1 MGAIRAGRLARV
13 LNGIGMRQAFIGVDV
28 GTSSAHAGVFDET
41 GALLATAR
49 HPITVWHEAGNVVEQ
64 SSSEIWAAC
73 ADSVRAAMAEAALP
87 PSAVKGI
94 GFDATCSL
102 VVLDAAANPLT
113 VSTSGDAR
121 RNVIVW
127 MDHRAIAEARLVN
140 DTHDDVLR
148 YVGGSISPEMEIPKL
163 LWLKLHLPSTYNS
176 AGHFFDLA
184 DYLSFRATGST
195 ARSICTLACK
205 WNFLAHERRWS
216 DSYFERIGLG
226 DLASHEHAKIGNE
239 IVAPG
244 TPLGTGL
251 TKLAA
256 RDFGLLE
263 GTAVGASLIDAHA
276 GGVGTIGG
284 REKSGQPVDVCRRLA
299 YIMGTSACIMATT
312 SEPRFVPGV
321 WGPYYSGMVPGFWL
335 NEGGQSAAGA
345 AIDHLVKSHPA
356 YHEAVATARADGMEI
371 LEFLETRIVARS
383 KIPGEAALLARDV
396 HVLPEFLGNRSPF
409 ADPDA
414 RAIVAGMDLDAD
426 IGSME
431 RLFVAGLCGLAY
443 GLADVVDAF
452 RSHGVDSDLMVIGGG
467 AGRSSIVRQ
476 IMADTTGL
484 SIAVPKTQEPVM
496 LAAAMLGAVAGGSCG
511 SIGEAMAAMSAIGCL
526 SEPAAPGMAEF
537 HRTKRRVHG
546 LMRRLDQESRDA
558 MREINLSAVAK
569 N

>member
-1 MGAIRAGRLARV
+1 
-13 LNGIGMRQAFIGVDV
+13 MRQAFIGVDV
-28 GTSSAHAGVFDET
+28 GTSSARAGVFDEKGT
-41 GALLATAR
+41 LLATAR
-49 HPITVWHEAGNVVEQ
+49 HPIKVWHEAGSVVEQ
-64 SSSEIWAAC
+64 SSSDIWEAC
-73 ADSVRAAMAEAALP
+73 GASVRAAMAEAALP
-87 PSAVKGI
+87 PSAVKGL

-102 VVLDAAANPLT
+102 VVLDAAGCPLT
-113 VSTSGDAR
+113 VSASGDDR

-127 MDHRAIAEARLVN
+127 MDHRALAEARHVN
-140 DTHDDVLR
+140 ETQDDVLR

-163 LWLKLHLPSTYNS
+163 LWLKRYLPSTYRV

-195 ARSICTLACK
+195 LRSICTLACK
-205 WNFLAHERRWS
+205 WNFLAHEHRWS
-216 DSYFERIGLG
+216 KSYLDRIGLG
-226 DLASHEHAKIGNE
+226 DLASDNYAKIGSE

-244 TPLGTGL
+244 MPLGTGL
-251 TKLAA
+251 TGSAA

-263 GTAVGASLIDAHA
+263 GTPVGASLIDAHA

-284 REKSGQPVDVCRRLA
+284 RMRSGEVVDVCGRLA

-345 AIDHLVKSHPA
+345 AVDHLIRSHPA
-356 YHEAVATARADGMEI
+356 YNEAVAAAQAAGIEI
-371 LEFLETRIVARS
+371 LEFLERRIVSRS
-383 KIPGEAALLARDV
+383 NNPGEAALFARDI
-396 HVLPEFLGNRSPF
+396 HILPEFLGNRSPF
-409 ADPDA
+409 ADPDS
-414 RAIVAGMDLDAD
+414 RAIVAGMDLDVD

-452 RSHGVDSDLMVIGGG
+452 RSHGVDSDLMVISGG
-467 AGRSSIVRQ
+467 AGRSALVRQ

-484 SIAVPKTQEPVM
+484 TVAVPETQEPV
-496 LAAAMLGAVAGGSCG
+496 LLGAAMLGAVAGGCYG
-511 SIGEAMAAMSAIGCL
+511 SIGEAMASMSAIGCL
-526 SEPAAPGMAEF
+526 SEPTAPGMADF

-546 LMRRLDQESRDA
+546 LMRRLDRESRDA
-558 MREINLSAVAK
+558 MQGSH
-569 N
+569 

>member
-1 MGAIRAGRLARV
+1 MK
-13 LNGIGMRQAFIGVDV
+13 QAFIGIDV
-28 GTSSAHAGVFDET
+28 GTSSARAGVFDEKGT
-41 GALLATAR
+41 LLATAR
-49 HPITVWHEAGNVVEQ
+49 HPITVWHETGSVVEQ

-73 ADSVRAAMAEAALP
+73 TASVRAAMAEAAVP
-87 PSAVKGI
+87 PSAIKGI

-102 VVLDAAANPLT
+102 VVLDAGVNPLT
-113 VSTSGDAR
+113 VSASGDER

-127 MDHRAIAEARLVN
+127 MDHRAIAEARLIN
-140 DTHDDVLR
+140 NTHDEVLR

-163 LWLKLHLPSTYNS
+163 LWLKKHLPSTYNS

-205 WNFLAHERRWS
+205 WNFLAHEQRWS
-216 DSYFERIGLG
+216 GSYFERIGLG
-226 DLASHEHAKIGNE
+226 DLASDGYARIGKD

-244 TPLGTGL
+244 TALGTGL
-251 TKLAA
+251 TGSAA
-256 RDFGLLE
+256 RDLGLLE
-263 GTAVGASLIDAHA
+263 GTPVGASLIDAHA

-284 REKSGQPVDVCRRLA
+284 RVKSQETVDVCGRLA

-312 SEPRFVPGV
+312 AEPRFVPGV

-345 AIDHLVKSHPA
+345 AIDHLIRSHAA
-356 YHEAVATARADGMEI
+356 YNEAIATSHAAGMEI
-371 LEFLETRIVARS
+371 LEFLERRIVSRS
-383 KIPGEAALLARDV
+383 ANPGEAARLARDI

-409 ADPDA
+409 ADPDSH
-414 RAIVAGMDLDAD
+414 AIVAGLDLDAD
-426 IGSME
+426 LGSME

-467 AGRSSIVRQ
+467 AGRSSLVRQ

-484 SIAVPKTQEPVM
+484 SVALPETQEPV
-496 LAAAMLGAVAGGSCG
+496 LLGAAMLGAVAGKSYG
-511 SIGEAMAAMSAIGCL
+511 SIREAMASMSAIGWL
-526 SEPAAPGMAEF
+526 SEPTTPGMADF
-537 HRTKRRVHG
+537 HRSKRQVHG
-546 LMRRLDQESRDA
+546 LMRRLDRESRDA
-558 MREINLSAVAK
+558 MHGVERDRRS
-569 N
+569 